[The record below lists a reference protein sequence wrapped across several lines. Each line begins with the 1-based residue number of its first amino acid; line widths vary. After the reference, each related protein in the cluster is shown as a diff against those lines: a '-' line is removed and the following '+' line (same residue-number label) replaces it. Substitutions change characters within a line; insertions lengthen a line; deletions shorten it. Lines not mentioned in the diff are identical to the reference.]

1 MTALTPA
8 RFKRQ
13 VAETRE
19 RILAELADLPELY
32 ERAYYASHSQAGR
45 GQGGKISRGG
55 HSDPTLQ
62 VLGDPLDKNRSG
74 AQAKIRRTLER
85 APKTLATIESD
96 VIAIERLISKA
107 MDKLDPP
114 PGFEALRFPV
124 SASQADLEESRAA
137 QKRRRERG
145 EDIG

>member
-13 VAETRE
+13 VVETRE

-32 ERAYYASHSQAGR
+32 ERAYYASHTQAGR

-62 VLGDPLDKNRSG
+62 VLGDPLDKKRSG
-74 AQAKIRRTLER
+74 AQAAIRRTLER
-85 APKTLATIESD
+85 APRTLAEMESQA
-96 VIAIERLISKA
+96 IAIERSISKA
-107 MDKLDPP
+107 MDRLDPP
-114 PGFEALRFPV
+114 PGFDALRFPV
-124 SASQADLEESRAA
+124 SASPADLEESREA
-137 QKRRRERG
+137 QRRRRERG